1 MTQVLPPPP
10 TNRLWNADF
19 GLSLHPQKHAFFP
32 KSIHY
37 AKALRNLAGASFT
50 LSSADELL
58 AHLGP
63 ITVQVQ
69 TEEDLYILMEIHVE
83 GSYNLHSS
91 RPAIVLDIGM
101 NVGFASLVFAAMPNV
116 QQVIS
121 FEPFPATFEQAL
133 VNFRLNPALHAKIT
147 PTNVGIGATSRTL
160 SLEYCD
166 AWRGSMGIDGVP
178 NALRTGNQFRQE
190 TVQLRSVSEILSLP
204 ALNPVEN
211 TDLIAKIDCEG
222 AEYEILDALSA
233 AGALPRFKIIML
245 EWHRKGPAPLL
256 QQLDAAGFML
266 LSHAPH
272 SKGTGMLYAFRH

>member
-1 MTQVLPPPP
+1 MTQAIPLT
-10 TNRLWNADF
+10 TNRLWNAEF

-32 KSIHY
+32 KSINY
-37 AKALRNLAGASFT
+37 AKALRNIAGASFT
-50 LSSADELL
+50 LTPADELL
-58 AHLGP
+58 AHLGA

-69 TEEDLYILMEIHVE
+69 TEEDLYILIEIHVE

-101 NVGFASLVFAAMPNV
+101 NVGFASLAFAAMPNV

-133 VNFRLNPALHAKIT
+133 ANFRLNPALHAKIT
-147 PTNVGIGATSRTL
+147 PVNVGIGATSRIL

-178 NALRTGNQFRQE
+178 DSLRAGNQFRQE
-190 TVQLRSVSEILSLP
+190 NVQIRSIHEALSLP
-204 ALNPVEN
+204 ALNPIVN
-211 TDLIAKIDCEG
+211 TDLFAKIDCEG
-222 AEYEILDALSA
+222 AEYEIIDALYT
-233 AGALPRFKIIML
+233 AGALPRFKAIML
-245 EWHRKGPAPLL
+245 EWHRKGPVPLV
-256 QQLDAAGFML
+256 QQLQAAGFVL
-266 LSHAPH
+266 LSQSPH